1 MGIEAA
7 SGCGI
12 ERFTV
17 PSMGMKLE
25 MCGLVS
31 RAMWLAC
38 SRIRGPEDN
47 ASVSGSSVGWAR
59 IVEAH
64 PGTHSDLRSEAS
76 VSGIQ

>member
-17 PSMGMKLE
+17 PRAGMKME
-25 MCGLVS
+25 MCGLVA
-31 RAMWLAC
+31 RAVWLAC
-38 SRIRGPEDN
+38 SRIRWPEDN
-47 ASVSGSSVGWAR
+47 ASVFGSSLGWAR

-64 PGTHSDLRSEAS
+64 PGTHNDLRSEAS
-76 VSGIQ
+76 VSGTR